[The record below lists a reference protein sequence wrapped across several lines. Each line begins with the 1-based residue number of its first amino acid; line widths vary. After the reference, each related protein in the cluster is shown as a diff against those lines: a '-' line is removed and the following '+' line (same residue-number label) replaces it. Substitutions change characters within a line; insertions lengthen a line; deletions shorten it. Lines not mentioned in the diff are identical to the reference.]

1 MRLLPTSV
9 HQYVDPRCPPV
20 VMTAA
25 RAPIKPLRIHRSKR
39 IVGSPTTL
47 QPQLRPR
54 SAWVHRILVLPHSR
68 PRQRSIGDVVGGAV
82 VFGPFEQALCS
93 YSSRSLGHLSAL
105 LPTEGRV

>member
-1 MRLLPTSV
+1 MRLLPTAV
-9 HQYVDPRCPPV
+9 HEDVDPRRAAV
-20 VMTAA
+20 VMTAT
-25 RAPIKPLRIHRSKR
+25 RAPVIPTPVYRTER

-47 QPQLRPR
+47 QPQLGPR

-68 PRQRSIGDVVGGAV
+68 PHQRSIGDVVGGAV
-82 VFGPFEQALCS
+82 VSGPSEQTLCS